1 MTLECRIDEP
11 GSRRQGYVQKLAQAG
26 MHVFAVFANVSGL
39 NPGKGDMMG
48 TQLPG
53 RWHAEPIIVSNVA
66 DLVGRLSG
74 LEKTYVRVPQCSAL
88 LSPRPLPLFV

>member
-39 NPGKGDMMG
+39 NPGKGDMACR
-48 TQLPG
+48 T
-53 RWHAEPIIVSNVA
+53 HYCI
-66 DLVGRLSG
+66 
-74 LEKTYVRVPQCSAL
+74 
-88 LSPRPLPLFV
+88 